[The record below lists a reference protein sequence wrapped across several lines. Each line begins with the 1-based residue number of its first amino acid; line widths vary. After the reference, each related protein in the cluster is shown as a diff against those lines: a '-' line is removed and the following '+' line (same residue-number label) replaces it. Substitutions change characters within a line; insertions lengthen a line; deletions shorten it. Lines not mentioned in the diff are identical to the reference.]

1 MTLRPG
7 IESLANCVS
16 LELPTLK
23 NVIYC
28 SPLTVTPDT
37 RVVDAIALMNQARGS
52 NYEIVNQELPQNPEK
67 ANCVLVISQGQLLG
81 IFTEW
86 DVVRLTATGVDFSEI
101 TIAEV
106 MIHPVITIQQSQA
119 EDMLTV
125 LSILHQN
132 RIHHLPVVDDKN
144 YVMGVITHEAIRQV
158 LQPANLLKLRS
169 VSEVTVNHDIYAPLT
184 ATLLDIAQLMNS
196 QKISCVVIAEP
207 DATGRISHQGIITE
221 GDIVQFQVLG
231 LDFTQIQ
238 AQTVMSTPLFC
249 VHPEDPLWFAHLE
262 MQRRQLRRLV
272 VTSRTGEFLGIIT
285 QTSFLQL
292 FHPLEITSVI
302 AALQQQVAEQGKE
315 LKQANEQLQA
325 EITQRQQAEEKLHQ
339 AYITLEQQVAQ
350 RTAEISQVNALLQ
363 QEIEERQQTEVALR
377 NSEAQAWEQL
387 AEIESI
393 YASVPIGLSFMDT
406 NLKFVRIN
414 EHLAQ
419 INNVPVS
426 EHIGRTLREVLPSL
440 SDKLEPLY
448 QQVIESGLPIINRK
462 VHGHTPAQPGIE
474 RYWLVNYYPLR
485 GHDGEMLGV
494 NSVVQDITEL
504 QRTEEKLRYQA
515 QIINQIHD
523 SVIATDLK
531 GYITSW
537 NHGAEKLTGYAATEA
552 MGKHI
557 SLLYPGELNDVLEN
571 QVIAPLLE
579 TGEHEIEV
587 IMENKFGKR
596 FDALLSL
603 SLLRSPNQTPIGMI
617 GYSIDITE
625 SKRAETA
632 LRQSQQQFEDII
644 NNSTAIIFLKD
655 LQGRYILVNRG
666 FTVLFN
672 LSQEQIQGKTDYELF
687 PQTQAEKFV
696 ANDRQVIET
705 RKPLTLEELV
715 PLADGIYTYVTV
727 KFPLLDAEG
736 VPYAVC
742 GIATDITENKR
753 AEEKIREQAALIDIA
768 TNAIFVCNLERRILF
783 WNQGAENIYEW
794 SAAEVLGKNANEVLF
809 EKASP
814 QLEAARL
821 SVLKDNYWQGEL
833 NQITKHGK
841 KIIVQS
847 RWTLV
852 RDKFGE
858 PKSILIVNTDITEKK
873 QLEAQFLRTQRLE
886 NLGILASGIAHDL
899 NNILTPILTSTQLL
913 PLRLGNVDEQSLQLL
928 KMQQNSAK
936 RGAELIKQI
945 LSFAQGVEGKHFP
958 LQLRHLLREI
968 EQLVK
973 STFPKSIA
981 VQTYI
986 PSTITS
992 IIVADPTQIHQ
1003 VLMNLCVN
1011 ARDAMPNGGT
1021 LRLEA
1026 DNFFVDEHYAQMNP
1040 EAKVGSYI
1048 VITVSDTGCGIP
1060 QELLKRIFEPF
1071 FTTKEFTKGTGL
1083 GLSTIM
1089 GILKNHGGFI
1099 NVESQVGLGSNFK
1112 VYLPVSDQIVT
1123 EETYK
1128 SEIPQGNGE
1137 LILIVDDEDS
1147 IRATNKATLES
1158 YNYKVITAND
1168 GIEAVSL
1175 YAQDPN
1181 EISLVLMDI
1190 EMPSMDGIRAIQV
1203 LCKLNPAIKIVA
1215 MSGLVSNRDR
1225 LQRGFA
1231 DRLKEIGACV
1241 PAFLSKPY
1249 TIKELLETVQ
1259 FVLT

>member
-1 MTLRPG
+1 MTLIPG

-16 LELPTLK
+16 LELPALR
-23 NVIYC
+23 NIIYF
-28 SPLTVTPDT
+28 SPVTVTSDA
-37 RVVDAIALMNQARGS
+37 RVIDAIALMSQARGS
-52 NYEIVNQELPQNPEK
+52 NQNLPTTQEK
-67 ANCVLVISQGQLLG
+67 ASCILVVSQGQLVG

-86 DVVRLTATGVDFSEI
+86 DVVRLTAIGVDLSEI

-119 EDMLTV
+119 ENMLTV

-132 RIHHLPVVDDKN
+132 RIRHLPVVDHN
-144 YVMGVITHEAIRQV
+144 HHVMGVITPEAIRQV
-158 LQPANLLKLRS
+158 IQPANLLRLRT
-169 VSEVTVNHDIYAPLT
+169 VSEVTVNQNIYAPLT
-184 ATLLDIAQLMNS
+184 ARLFDIAELMND
-196 QKISCVVIAEP
+196 QNISCVVIAEP
-207 DATGRISHQGIITE
+207 DTLGRIIPQGIITE
-221 GDIVQFQVLG
+221 RDIVQFQVLG

-249 VHPEDPLWFAHLE
+249 VCSQDSLWFANQE

-272 VTSRTGEFLGIIT
+272 VTCETGEFLGIVT

-292 FHPLEITSVI
+292 FDPLEMTSLI
-302 AALQQQVAEQGKE
+302 AALQQQVTAQGQE
-315 LKQANEQLQA
+315 LKHTNQQLQE
-325 EITQRQQAEEKLHQ
+325 EIIQRRQAEEKLHQ
-339 AYITLEQQVAQ
+339 AYTTSEQQVAQ
-350 RTAEISQVNALLQ
+350 RIAELSQANALLQ
-363 QEIEERQQTEVALR
+363 QEIEERQKTELALR
-377 NSEAQAWEQL
+377 KSEAQAWQQL
-387 AEIESI
+387 AEIENI
-393 YASVPIGLSFMDT
+393 YASVPVGLSFMDT
-406 NLKFVRIN
+406 TLKFVRIN

-419 INNVPVS
+419 INNIPVAD
-426 EHIGRTLREVLPSL
+426 HIGRTLREVLPSL

-448 QQVIESGLPIINRK
+448 QQVIESGLPIINHK
-462 VHGHTPAQPGIE
+462 VHGTTLAQPGIE

-494 NSVVQDITEL
+494 NSVIQDITER
-504 QRTEEKLRYQA
+504 QRTEEQLRYQA
-515 QIINQIHD
+515 QIIDQIHD
-523 SVIATDLK
+523 SVIATDIQ

-537 NHGAEKLTGYAATEA
+537 NQGAEKLTGYSATEA

-557 SLLYPGELNDVLEN
+557 SLLYPGELGTVLEN
-571 QVIAPLLE
+571 QIIAPLLK
-579 TGEHEIEV
+579 TGKHEIEV
-587 IMENKFGKR
+587 TMQNKFGKR
-596 FDALLSL
+596 FDALLSM
-603 SLLRSPNQTPIGMI
+603 SLLRSPNQTPIAMI
-617 GYSIDITE
+617 GYSLDITE
-625 SKRAETA
+625 RKRAETA

-687 PQTQAEKFV
+687 PQTQAEKLV
-696 ANDRQVIET
+696 ANDRQVIEA
-705 RKPLTLEELV
+705 RKPLTVEELV
-715 PLADGIYTYVTV
+715 PLADGIYTYLTV

-742 GIATDITENKR
+742 GIATDITKSKQ

-768 TNAIFVCNLERRILF
+768 TDAIFVCNLEQRILF
-783 WNQGAENIYEW
+783 WNQGAEGIYEW
-794 SAAEVLGKNANEVLF
+794 SEAEVLGKNANQILY

-821 SVLKDNYWQGEL
+821 SVLKDNSWQGEL
-833 NQITKHGK
+833 KQITKHGK

-873 QLEAQFLRTQRLE
+873 QLEAKFLRTQRLE

-913 PLRLGNVDEQSLQLL
+913 PLRLHNIDEQSRQLL
-928 KMQQNSAK
+928 KMQQDSAK

-958 LQLRHLLREI
+958 LQIRHLLREI
-968 EQLVK
+968 EQIVK

-981 VQTYI
+981 VKTYI
-986 PSTITS
+986 PNTINS

-1026 DNFFVDEHYAQMNP
+1026 DNFFVDEHDAQMNP
-1040 EAKVGSYI
+1040 EARVGSYI

-1060 QELLKRIFEPF
+1060 RELLKRIFEPF
-1071 FTTKEFTKGTGL
+1071 FTTKEFSKGTGL
-1083 GLSTIM
+1083 GLSTIV

-1099 NVESQVGLGSNFK
+1099 NVESKVGLGSDFK
-1112 VYLPVSDQIVT
+1112 VYLPVSEQIVT
-1123 EETYK
+1123 EEIYK
-1128 SEIPQGNGE
+1128 SEIPKGNDE

-1168 GIEAVSL
+1168 GIEAVSI
-1175 YAQDPN
+1175 YAQYQN
-1181 EISLVLMDI
+1181 KINLVLMDI

-1203 LCKLNPAIKIVA
+1203 LCKINPAIKIVA
-1215 MSGLVSNRDR
+1215 MSGLLSNRDR
-1225 LQRGFA
+1225 LRHCCA
-1231 DRLKEIGACV
+1231 DHIKKIGGCV

-1249 TIKELLETVQ
+1249 SVKELLETVQ
-1259 FVLT
+1259 FILNNH